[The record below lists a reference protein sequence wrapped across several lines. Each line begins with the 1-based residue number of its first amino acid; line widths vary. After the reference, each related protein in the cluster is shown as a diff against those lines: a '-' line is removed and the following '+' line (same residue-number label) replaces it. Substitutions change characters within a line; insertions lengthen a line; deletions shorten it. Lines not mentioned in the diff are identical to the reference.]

1 MTDHDLLQ
9 SQPAVDDCWNRIGVF
24 GDKRCERLERHIH
37 CRNCEVYGAAAI
49 ALLDRYG
56 SSLERDADDYGQGEA
71 QEPVG
76 EQRSLLIFRLGEQW
90 LAIATRCLAEVMP
103 VSPIHSLP
111 HRKSTGLLG
120 VTNVRGTLVA
130 CLSLSELLDLE
141 TDDSRQNGQRVIPRM
156 LILESGSGPL
166 VVPVDD
172 APILTLPTGAVQ
184 AREDE
189 ALAELVTAYV
199 TSPVEIERD
208 NSIVFRNQPSCTG
221 PADPA
226 GRAGYNDCFV
236 IKHWTAF
243 SPDLLFYSVF
253 TTSSVNRISQP

>member
-71 QEPVG
+71 QEPTG

-141 TDDSRQNGQRVIPRM
+141 TDDSRQSGQRVIPRM

-166 VVPVDD
+166 VVPVDEVSGIQKI
-172 APILTLPTGAVQ
+172 P
-184 AREDE
+184 
-189 ALAELVTAYV
+189 LA
-199 TSPVEIERD
+199 
-208 NSIVFRNQPSCTG
+208 
-221 PADPA
+221 
-226 GRAGYNDCFV
+226 
-236 IKHWTAF
+236 
-243 SPDLLFYSVF
+243 
-253 TTSSVNRISQP
+253 RISNAKQDDKRTISRFTAGVLQWRGQSITLLNDEQLLQNMIGSLA

>member
-56 SSLERDADDYGQGEA
+56 SSLERDDDDYGQGEA

-141 TDDSRQNGQRVIPRM
+141 TDDSRQSGQRVIPRM

-166 VVPVDD
+166 VVPVDEVSGIQKI
-172 APILTLPTGAVQ
+172 P
-184 AREDE
+184 
-189 ALAELVTAYV
+189 LA
-199 TSPVEIERD
+199 
-208 NSIVFRNQPSCTG
+208 
-221 PADPA
+221 
-226 GRAGYNDCFV
+226 
-236 IKHWTAF
+236 
-243 SPDLLFYSVF
+243 
-253 TTSSVNRISQP
+253 RISNAKQDDKRTISRFTAGVLQWRGQSITLLNDEQLLQNMIGSLA

>member
-56 SSLERDADDYGQGEA
+56 SSLERDDDDYGQGEA

-141 TDDSRQNGQRVIPRM
+141 TDDGRQSGQRVIPRM

-166 VVPVDD
+166 VVPVDEVSGIQKI
-172 APILTLPTGAVQ
+172 P
-184 AREDE
+184 
-189 ALAELVTAYV
+189 LA
-199 TSPVEIERD
+199 
-208 NSIVFRNQPSCTG
+208 
-221 PADPA
+221 
-226 GRAGYNDCFV
+226 
-236 IKHWTAF
+236 
-243 SPDLLFYSVF
+243 
-253 TTSSVNRISQP
+253 RISNAKQDDKRTISRFTAGVLQWRGQSITLLNDEQLLQNMIGSLA

>member
-166 VVPVDD
+166 VVPVDEVSGIQKI
-172 APILTLPTGAVQ
+172 P
-184 AREDE
+184 
-189 ALAELVTAYV
+189 LA
-199 TSPVEIERD
+199 
-208 NSIVFRNQPSCTG
+208 
-221 PADPA
+221 
-226 GRAGYNDCFV
+226 
-236 IKHWTAF
+236 
-243 SPDLLFYSVF
+243 
-253 TTSSVNRISQP
+253 RISNAKQDDKRTISRFTAGVLQWRGQSITLLNDEQLLQNMIGSLA

>member
-1 MTDHDLLQ
+1 VTDHDLLQ

-56 SSLERDADDYGQGEA
+56 SSLERDADDYGQGEE

-166 VVPVDD
+166 VVPVDEVSGIQKI
-172 APILTLPTGAVQ
+172 P
-184 AREDE
+184 
-189 ALAELVTAYV
+189 LA
-199 TSPVEIERD
+199 
-208 NSIVFRNQPSCTG
+208 
-221 PADPA
+221 
-226 GRAGYNDCFV
+226 
-236 IKHWTAF
+236 
-243 SPDLLFYSVF
+243 
-253 TTSSVNRISQP
+253 RISNAKQDDKRTISRFTAGVLQWRGQSITLLNDEQLLQNMIGSLA

>member
-56 SSLERDADDYGQGEA
+56 SSLERDADDYGQGEE

-90 LAIATRCLAEVMP
+90 LAIATRSLAEVMP

-141 TDDSRQNGQRVIPRM
+141 TDDGRQSGQRVIPRM

-166 VVPVDD
+166 VVPVDEVSGIQKI
-172 APILTLPTGAVQ
+172 P
-184 AREDE
+184 
-189 ALAELVTAYV
+189 LA
-199 TSPVEIERD
+199 
-208 NSIVFRNQPSCTG
+208 
-221 PADPA
+221 
-226 GRAGYNDCFV
+226 
-236 IKHWTAF
+236 
-243 SPDLLFYSVF
+243 
-253 TTSSVNRISQP
+253 RISNAKQDDKRTISRFTAGVLQWRGQSITLLNDEQLLQNMIGSLA

>member
-1 MTDHDLLQ
+1 MLQ

-111 HRKSTGLLG
+111 HRKSAGLLG

-166 VVPVDD
+166 VVPVDEVSGIQKI
-172 APILTLPTGAVQ
+172 P
-184 AREDE
+184 
-189 ALAELVTAYV
+189 LA
-199 TSPVEIERD
+199 
-208 NSIVFRNQPSCTG
+208 
-221 PADPA
+221 
-226 GRAGYNDCFV
+226 
-236 IKHWTAF
+236 
-243 SPDLLFYSVF
+243 
-253 TTSSVNRISQP
+253 RISNAKQDDKRTISRFTAGVLQWRGQSITLLNDEQLLQNMIGSLA

>member
-56 SSLERDADDYGQGEA
+56 SSLERDADDYGQGEE

-166 VVPVDD
+166 VVPVDEVSGIQKI
-172 APILTLPTGAVQ
+172 P
-184 AREDE
+184 
-189 ALAELVTAYV
+189 LA
-199 TSPVEIERD
+199 
-208 NSIVFRNQPSCTG
+208 
-221 PADPA
+221 
-226 GRAGYNDCFV
+226 
-236 IKHWTAF
+236 
-243 SPDLLFYSVF
+243 
-253 TTSSVNRISQP
+253 RISNAKQDDKRTISRFTAGVLQWRGQSITLLNDEQLLQNMIGSLA

>member
-9 SQPAVDDCWNRIGVF
+9 SQPAIDDCWNRIGVF

-111 HRKSTGLLG
+111 HRKSAGLLG

-141 TDDSRQNGQRVIPRM
+141 TDDSRQSGQRVIPRM

-166 VVPVDD
+166 VVPVDEVSGIQKI
-172 APILTLPTGAVQ
+172 P
-184 AREDE
+184 
-189 ALAELVTAYV
+189 LA
-199 TSPVEIERD
+199 
-208 NSIVFRNQPSCTG
+208 
-221 PADPA
+221 
-226 GRAGYNDCFV
+226 
-236 IKHWTAF
+236 
-243 SPDLLFYSVF
+243 
-253 TTSSVNRISQP
+253 RISNAKQDDKRTISRFTAGVLQWRGQSITLLNDEQLLQNMIGSLA

>member
-1 MTDHDLLQ
+1 VTDHDLLQ

-166 VVPVDD
+166 VVPVDEVSGIQKI
-172 APILTLPTGAVQ
+172 P
-184 AREDE
+184 
-189 ALAELVTAYV
+189 LA
-199 TSPVEIERD
+199 
-208 NSIVFRNQPSCTG
+208 
-221 PADPA
+221 
-226 GRAGYNDCFV
+226 
-236 IKHWTAF
+236 
-243 SPDLLFYSVF
+243 
-253 TTSSVNRISQP
+253 RISNAKQDDKRTISRFTAGVLQWRGQSITLLNDEQLLQNMIGSLA

>member
-56 SSLERDADDYGQGEA
+56 SSLERDADDYGQGEE

-90 LAIATRCLAEVMP
+90 LAIATRSLAELMP

-141 TDDSRQNGQRVIPRM
+141 TDDGRQSGQRVIPRM

-166 VVPVDD
+166 VVPVDEVSGIQKI
-172 APILTLPTGAVQ
+172 P
-184 AREDE
+184 
-189 ALAELVTAYV
+189 LA
-199 TSPVEIERD
+199 
-208 NSIVFRNQPSCTG
+208 
-221 PADPA
+221 
-226 GRAGYNDCFV
+226 
-236 IKHWTAF
+236 
-243 SPDLLFYSVF
+243 
-253 TTSSVNRISQP
+253 RISNAKQDGKRTISRFTAGVLQWQEQSITLLDDEQLLQTMIGSLT

>member
-141 TDDSRQNGQRVIPRM
+141 TDDGRQSGQRVIPRM

-166 VVPVDD
+166 VVPVDEVSGIQKI
-172 APILTLPTGAVQ
+172 P
-184 AREDE
+184 
-189 ALAELVTAYV
+189 LA
-199 TSPVEIERD
+199 
-208 NSIVFRNQPSCTG
+208 
-221 PADPA
+221 
-226 GRAGYNDCFV
+226 
-236 IKHWTAF
+236 
-243 SPDLLFYSVF
+243 
-253 TTSSVNRISQP
+253 RISNAKQDDKRTISRFTAGVLQWRGQSITLLNDEQLLQNMIGSLA